1 MDKPLDKWHELILN
15 FIQIRQIFS
24 RQHECNLERKMTTML
39 QFEALNYVGA
49 TKKNTMNSLAEY
61 LKTSLSSTSQLT
73 RRLIK
78 LGFIEK
84 NNDSSDRRIVR
95 LCITSKGQKEQER
108 VKKIIETKMAKIFGK
123 VPEKDLVDLVRIQK
137 KIVEN
142 LSSANY

>member
-24 RQHECNLERKMTTML
+24 RQHECNLEIKMTTML

-61 LKTSLSSTSQLT
+61 LKTSLSSTTQLT